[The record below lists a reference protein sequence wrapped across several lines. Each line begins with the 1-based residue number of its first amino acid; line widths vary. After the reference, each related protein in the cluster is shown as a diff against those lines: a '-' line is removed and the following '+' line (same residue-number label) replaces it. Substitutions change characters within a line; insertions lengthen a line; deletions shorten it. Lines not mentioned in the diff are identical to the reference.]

1 MSKKAAKRHKINQNC
16 RDSICRPGGFCAKCR
31 NSAKKLTGRKKVVI
45 IGYVDTQKA
54 VFDHAA

>member
-31 NSAKKLTGRKKVVI
+31 NSAKKVDGKVKS
-45 IGYVDTQKA
+45 GYNRIRR
-54 VFDHAA
+54 HAKSGV